1 MKIDAGA
8 ISMETEQRPRRTP
21 PAWRQQPIGEVYR
34 RLVGI
39 HAALAERTNSDPEV
53 RPFAVREL
61 MDVLRYIEHHGDQP
75 TSTGTNGG

>member
-1 MKIDAGA
+1 MRTETGVNNMD
-8 ISMETEQRPRRTP
+8 TEQRPRRGI

-39 HAALAERTNSDPEV
+39 HAALAERTNGDPEV

-61 MDVLRYIEHHGDQP
+61 MEVLHYIEQHGDQTP
-75 TSTGTNGG
+75 